1 MALPRCTHLPR
12 SLMNR
17 HITLMIWICRRIP
30 QPASSPH
37 RYYFVGRMIVLQ
49 PDALWHSFVS
59 SEGDHPMLPP
69 GPGLLYLADPAEMHL
84 PPSPPHNNAY
94 DNKTRSSSEAAVP
107 PAPSSSPA
115 PATRLPMVAARGRV
129 PSSAHEAVM
138 ELMDCPHPLEML
150 ADPNAYLSSG
160 SISRYHNPDNYTL
173 VSGALI

>member
-1 MALPRCTHLPR
+1 MSR
-12 SLMNR
+12 SLMNG
-17 HITLMIWICRRIP
+17 HTKMIWICPRIP
-30 QPASSPH
+30 QLASSPH

-49 PDALWHSFVS
+49 PDASWHSFVS

-84 PPSPPHNNAY
+84 PPSPPH
-94 DNKTRSSSEAAVP
+94 DNDSNKARSSGRAAVP